1 MKKYPSIEQ
10 FRNVIRTV
18 KTNHDYQGKDEKGE
32 SVYSHNSNY
41 PTLKFKGTV
50 KLHGTNAGI
59 VKYPD
64 GKIEFQSRERVLE
77 LESDNAGFMNKMHLL
92 DFDKFFN
99 KLSFNEFGAIYGEW
113 CGGNVQKGV
122 AINGLEKMFVIF
134 GVKVDDEWVEIPEAF
149 KDEENKIFNINQ
161 FKTSEVEIDF
171 NSPELIQNRLIELTI
186 DVENECP
193 VGKHFGNIGI
203 GEGIV
208 FTSVDFPDLKFK
220 SKGEKHSASKVKVL
234 NEIDVVAMESINEF
248 VELSVT
254 ENRLKQGLE
263 VLKENGISIET
274 KSIGEFLRWI
284 VTDILKE
291 EKDTLETSGLDEKK
305 VKGAIVNKARFWFLN
320 NF

>member
-1 MKKYPSIEQ
+1 
-10 FRNVIRTV
+10 
-18 KTNHDYQGKDEKGE
+18 
-32 SVYSHNSNY
+32 
-41 PTLKFKGTV
+41 
-50 KLHGTNAGI
+50 
-59 VKYPD
+59 
-64 GKIEFQSRERVLE
+64 
-77 LESDNAGFMNKMHLL
+77 
-92 DFDKFFN
+92 
-99 KLSFNEFGAIYGEW
+99 
-113 CGGNVQKGV
+113 
-122 AINGLEKMFVIF
+122 MFVIF
-134 GVKVDDEWVEIPEAF
+134 GVKVDDKWIEIPETF

-161 FKTSEVEIDF
+161 FKKYDVEIDF
-171 NSPELIQNRLIELTI
+171 NSPELIQNKLIELTI

-193 VGKHFGNIGI
+193 VGKYFGNIGI

-254 ENRLKQGLE
+254 DNRLKQGLE

-291 EKDTLETSGLDEKK
+291 EKDTLEISGLDEKK
-305 VKGAIVNKARFWFLN
+305 VKGAIVNKARVWYLN